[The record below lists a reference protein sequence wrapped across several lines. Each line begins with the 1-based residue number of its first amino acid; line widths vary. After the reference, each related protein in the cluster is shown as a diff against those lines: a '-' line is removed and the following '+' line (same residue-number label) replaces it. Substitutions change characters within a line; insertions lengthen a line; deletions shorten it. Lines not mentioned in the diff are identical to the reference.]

1 MGANML
7 KYCLSALFEA
17 ASSLPF
23 AVIIHQKWKK
33 KKKKFKLQD
42 YVALKINKMEKETP
56 LHPNVLLAQIE
67 ELEGDCAKI
76 ITKFGFITTSRL
88 RKIEKKKQIFYFIIQ
103 REITL
108 TRAYMYKMAS
118 NQ

>member
-1 MGANML
+1 MWA
-7 KYCLSALFEA
+7 E
-17 ASSLPF
+17 
-23 AVIIHQKWKK
+23 
-33 KKKKFKLQD
+33 
-42 YVALKINKMEKETP
+42 ALKINKMEKDTP

-88 RKIEKKKQIFYFIIQ
+88 SKIEKKETNILFHNSK
-103 REITL
+103 EITL
-108 TRAYMYKMAS
+108 TRAYKIHVAS

>member
-1 MGANML
+1 MFSLNTAYQRYL
-7 KYCLSALFEA
+7 QA

-23 AVIIHQKWKK
+23 AVIIHQKGKK

-56 LHPNVLLAQIE
+56 LRPNVLLAQIE

-88 RKIEKKKQIFYFIIQ
+88 SKSETNILFHNSK
-103 REITL
+103 EITL
-108 TRAYMYKMAS
+108 KRAYKMAS
-118 NQ
+118 N